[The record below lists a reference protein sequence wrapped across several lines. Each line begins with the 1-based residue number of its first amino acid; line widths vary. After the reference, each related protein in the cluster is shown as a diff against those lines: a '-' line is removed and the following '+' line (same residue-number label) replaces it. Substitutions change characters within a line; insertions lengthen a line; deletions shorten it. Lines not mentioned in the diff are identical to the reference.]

1 MTGQE
6 DQPKSLR
13 EQLDEL
19 AFRLTGLEAALN
31 DGVKVEVAAL
41 KSRVA
46 RLEEGML
53 ALYQGDRE
61 KVSEVMR
68 RKLR

>member
-1 MTGQE
+1 MTGQQ

-31 DGVKVEVAAL
+31 DGVKAEVSAL
-41 KSRVA
+41 KSRVT
-46 RLEEGML
+46 RLEDGML